1 MNTRRLPARAG
12 AVRAPRQSGFTLVEL
27 MISMVLGLFIVLALL
42 TLLINVNRSNS
53 EMTKANRVIENGRF
67 SIQLLEH
74 DVSHAGFWAGYLPQ
88 FDDVTVSGMPTDV
101 PRADPGPPAVAAV
114 PDPCADW
121 GALAG
126 NPAALAVYKSNLLGI
141 AVQAYEVPAVVPSP
155 TIPVCGS
162 RVSSPQPSS
171 DVLLVRHVE
180 TCAVGEAGCAAF
192 ANNELY
198 FQPAQCGTVM
208 PVPAYALEQYSAGTV
223 DTLLPHRVR
232 SANCAAGAF
241 APRYKFVS
249 SLFYVR
255 RYAVTDGDNIP
266 TLMRSDFSCASGT
279 CEFGAAQA
287 MIEGIES
294 FRVELGID
302 NVSDSGV
309 TIGTTTFNTS
319 EIGVTVV
326 TTGPSDAELGAST
339 AVISSGQAATV
350 TWANPTTLTSPTN
363 RGDGIPD
370 TYRRCTAASPCSAL
384 ELMNAVAVKLYV
396 LARSES
402 TSAGYTDGKSY
413 CMTSTCASAGDRI
426 GPFNDGYKRHLFTQ
440 AIRLVNISNR
450 RETP

>member
-1 MNTRRLPARAG
+1 MKTHRPASPPSAG
-12 AVRAPRQSGFTLVEL
+12 RPRPQSGFTLVEL
-27 MISMVLGLFIVLALL
+27 MIAMVLGLFIVLALL
-42 TLLINVNRSNS
+42 TLLINVNRNNS
-53 EMTKANRVIENGRF
+53 EMTKSNRVIENGRF

-74 DVSHAGFWAGYLPQ
+74 DIAHAGFWAGYLPQ

-101 PRADPGPPAVAAV
+101 PRADPGPPAVTAV

-155 TIPVCGS
+155 AVPVCGS
-162 RVSSPQPSS
+162 RVVSPQPSS
-171 DVLLVRHVE
+171 DVLIVRHVE
-180 TCAVGEAGCAAF
+180 TCDVTETGCAPF

-198 FQPAQCGTVM
+198 FQVQQCGATM
-208 PVPAYALEQYSAGTV
+208 PVPAYVLEQYAAGTV
-223 DTLLPHRVR
+223 NTLLPHLKRDCV
-232 SANCAAGAF
+232 AGNF
-241 APRYKFVS
+241 APRHKFVS
-249 SLFYVR
+249 SLYYVR

-279 CEFGAAQA
+279 CGFGAAQA
-287 MIEGIES
+287 VIEGIES

-302 NVSDSGV
+302 NVSDSGAAL
-309 TIGTTTFNTS
+309 GTTTFNTTAAAVTGAT
-319 EIGVTVV
+319 GVV
-326 TTGPSDAELGAST
+326 P
-339 AVISSGQAATV
+339 SGQAATV

-370 TYRRCTAASPCSAL
+370 SYRRCTTASPCSAL
-384 ELMNAVAVKLYV
+384 ELMNAVALKLYV

-402 TSAGYTDGKSY
+402 TSAGYTDAKSY
-413 CMTSTCASAGDRI
+413 CMTSTCVTAGDRV

-440 AIRLVNISNR
+440 AIRLVNVSNR

>member
-1 MNTRRLPARAG
+1 MKTCRHPSHAG
-12 AVRAPRQSGFTLVEL
+12 AVRPPRQSGFTLVEL

-42 TLLINVNRSNS
+42 TLLINVNRNNS

-67 SIQLLEH
+67 SIQLLQQ
-74 DVSHAGFWAGYLPQ
+74 DISHAGFWGGYLPQ
-88 FDDVTVSGMPTDV
+88 FDDVTVSGMPADV
-101 PRADPGPPAVAAV
+101 PRDHAGPPAVSAV
-114 PDPCADW
+114 PDPCTDW
-121 GALAG
+121 AALAG

-155 TIPVCGS
+155 TVPVCGS
-162 RVSSPQPSS
+162 RVVSPQPSS

-180 TCAVGEAGCAAF
+180 TCAVGEAGCPAF

-198 FQPAQCGTVM
+198 FQVAQCGATM
-208 PVPAYALEQYSAGTV
+208 PSPAYALEQYTAGTV
-223 DTLLPHRVR
+223 DALLPHRVR

-249 SLFYVR
+249 SLYYVR

-266 TLMRSDFSCASGT
+266 TLMRSEFSCASGT
-279 CEFGAAQA
+279 CQFGAAQA

-302 NVSDSGV
+302 GVSDSGAA
-309 TIGTTTFNTS
+309 IGTTTFNTTAADVTGAA
-319 EIGVTVV
+319 GVV
-326 TTGPSDAELGAST
+326 P
-339 AVISSGQAATV
+339 SGQAATV
-350 TWANPTTLTSPTN
+350 TWANPMTLTSPTN

-370 TYRRCTAASPCSAL
+370 TYRRCTTASPCSAL
-384 ELMNAVAVKLYV
+384 ELMNAVSLKLYV

-402 TSAGYTDGKSY
+402 TSPGHTDTKSY
-413 CMTSTCASAGDRI
+413 CMTSTCADADDRV

>member
-1 MNTRRLPARAG
+1 MKMCPLPSHAG
-12 AVRAPRQSGFTLVEL
+12 ATRPRPQSGFTLVEL

-42 TLLINVNRSNS
+42 TLLINVNRNNS

-74 DVSHAGFWAGYLPQ
+74 DISHAGFWAGYLPQ
-88 FDDVTVSGMPTDV
+88 FDDVTVSGMPADV
-101 PRADPGPPAVAAV
+101 PRAHPGPPAVAAV

-121 GALAG
+121 AALAG
-126 NPAALAVYKSNLLGI
+126 NPAALAVYKANLLGI
-141 AVQAYEVPAVVPSP
+141 AVQAYEIPAVVPSP
-155 TIPVCGS
+155 TVPVCAS
-162 RVSSPQPSS
+162 RVVNPQPSS
-171 DVLLVRHVE
+171 DVLFVRHVE
-180 TCAVGEAGCAAF
+180 TCAVGEAGCPAF

-198 FQPAQCGTVM
+198 FQVAQCGATM
-208 PVPAYALEQYSAGTV
+208 PTPAYVLEQYAAGTV

-249 SLFYVR
+249 SLYYVR

-279 CEFGAAQA
+279 CQFGAAQA

-302 NVSDSGV
+302 NVSDSGAA
-309 TIGTTTFNTS
+309 IGTTTFNTTAADVTGAT
-319 EIGVTVV
+319 GVV
-326 TTGPSDAELGAST
+326 P
-339 AVISSGQAATV
+339 SGQAATV

-370 TYRRCTAASPCSAL
+370 TYRRCTTASPCSAL
-384 ELMNAVAVKLYV
+384 ELMNAVALKLYV

-402 TSAGYTDGKSY
+402 TSAGHTDTKGY
-413 CMTSTCASAGDRI
+413 CMTSTCADADDRV

-440 AIRLVNISNR
+440 AIRLVNVSNR

>member
-1 MNTRRLPARAG
+1 MKMRSTLSCAG
-12 AVRAPRQSGFTLVEL
+12 ASRPRTQSGFTLVEL

-42 TLLINVNRSNS
+42 ALLINVNRNNS

-74 DVSHAGFWAGYLPQ
+74 DLSHAGFWAGYLPQ

-114 PDPCADW
+114 PDPCTDW
-121 GALAG
+121 AALAG

-141 AVQAYEVPAVVPSP
+141 AVQAYEIPAVVPSP
-155 TIPVCGS
+155 TVPVCAS
-162 RVSSPQPSS
+162 RVVSPQPSS
-171 DVLLVRHVE
+171 DVLFVRHVE
-180 TCAVGEAGCAAF
+180 TCAVGEPGCPAF

-198 FQPAQCGTVM
+198 FQVAQCGSVM
-208 PVPAYALEQYSAGTV
+208 PVPSYALEQYAAASV

-249 SLFYVR
+249 SLYYVR
-255 RYAVTDGDNIP
+255 RYAVTDGDNLP

-302 NVSDSGV
+302 NISDSGAA
-309 TIGTTTFNTS
+309 IGTTTFNTTAADVTGAT
-319 EIGVTVV
+319 GVV
-326 TTGPSDAELGAST
+326 P
-339 AVISSGQAATV
+339 SGQAATV
-350 TWANPTTLTSPTN
+350 TWASPTTLTSPTN

-370 TYRRCTAASPCSAL
+370 SYRRCTTASPCSAL
-384 ELMNAVAVKLYV
+384 ELMNAVALKLYV

-402 TSAGYTDGKSY
+402 TSPGYTDAKTY
-413 CMTSTCASAGDRI
+413 CMTSSCASPSDRI
-426 GPFNDGYKRHLFTQ
+426 GPFNDRYKRHLFSQ

>member
-1 MNTRRLPARAG
+1 MKMRSLPSH
-12 AVRAPRQSGFTLVEL
+12 APAASLRPQSGFTLVEL

-42 TLLINVNRSNS
+42 ALLINVNRNNS

-74 DVSHAGFWAGYLPQ
+74 DIAHAGFWAGYLPQ
-88 FDDVTVSGMPTDV
+88 FDDVTVAGMPADV
-101 PRADPGPPAVAAV
+101 PRDDAGPPAVTAV

-126 NPAALAVYKSNLLGI
+126 NPAALAVYKTNLLGI

-155 TIPVCGS
+155 TVPVCGS
-162 RVSSPQPSS
+162 RVVSPQPSS
-171 DVLLVRHVE
+171 DVLFVRHVE
-180 TCAVGEAGCAAF
+180 TCAVGETGCPAF

-198 FQPAQCGTVM
+198 FQPAQCGATM
-208 PVPAYALEQYSAGTV
+208 PVPAYVLEQYAAGTV

-241 APRYKFVS
+241 APRHKFVS
-249 SLFYVR
+249 SLYYVR

-302 NVSDSGV
+302 NVSDSGAA
-309 TIGTTTFNTS
+309 IGTTTFNTTAADVT
-319 EIGVTVV
+319 GVTGVV
-326 TTGPSDAELGAST
+326 P
-339 AVISSGQAATV
+339 SGQAATV
-350 TWANPTTLTSPTN
+350 TWADPTTLTSPTN

-370 TYRRCTAASPCSAL
+370 SYRRCTTASPCSAL

-396 LARSES
+396 LARSQS
-402 TSAGYTDGKSY
+402 TSPGYTDAKSY
-413 CMTSTCASAGDRI
+413 CMTSTCADADDRV

-440 AIRLVNISNR
+440 AIRLVNVSNR

>member
-1 MNTRRLPARAG
+1 MKMCPLPSHASAARPG
-12 AVRAPRQSGFTLVEL
+12 PQSGFTLVEL

-42 TLLINVNRSNS
+42 TLLINVNRNNS

-74 DVSHAGFWAGYLPQ
+74 DISHAGFWAGYLPQ

-101 PRADPGPPAVAAV
+101 PRDEAGPPAVTAV

-155 TIPVCGS
+155 TVPVCGS
-162 RVSSPQPSS
+162 RVVSPQPSS

-180 TCAVGEAGCAAF
+180 TCAVGEAGCPAY

-198 FQPAQCGTVM
+198 FQMAQCGSAM
-208 PVPAYALEQYSAGTV
+208 PVPAYALEQYAAATV

-241 APRYKFVS
+241 APRHKFVS
-249 SLFYVR
+249 SLYYVR
-255 RYAVTDGDNIP
+255 RFAVTDGDNIP

-279 CEFGAAQA
+279 CGFGAAQA

-302 NVSDSGV
+302 NVSDSGA

-319 EIGVTVV
+319 AAGVTIAGPTDVESGPTTVV
-326 TTGPSDAELGAST
+326 IA
-339 AVISSGQAATV
+339 SGQAATV

-370 TYRRCTAASPCSAL
+370 TYRRCTTASPCSAL
-384 ELMNAVAVKLYV
+384 ELMNAVSLKLYV

-402 TSAGYTDGKSY
+402 TSSGHTDTKTY
-413 CMTSTCASAGDRI
+413 CMTGTCASADDRI

>member
-1 MNTRRLPARAG
+1 
-12 AVRAPRQSGFTLVEL
+12 
-27 MISMVLGLFIVLALL
+27 MIAMVLGLFIVLALL
-42 TLLINVNRSNS
+42 TLLINVNRNNS
-53 EMTKANRVIENGRF
+53 EMTKSNRVIENGRF

-74 DVSHAGFWAGYLPQ
+74 DIAHAGFWAGYLPQ

-101 PRADPGPPAVAAV
+101 PRADPGPPAVTAV

-155 TIPVCGS
+155 AVPVCGS
-162 RVSSPQPSS
+162 RVVSPQPSS
-171 DVLLVRHVE
+171 DVLIVRHVE
-180 TCAVGEAGCAAF
+180 TCDVTETGCAPF

-198 FQPAQCGTVM
+198 FQVQQCGATM
-208 PVPAYALEQYSAGTV
+208 PVPAYVLEQYAAGTV
-223 DTLLPHRVR
+223 NTLLPHLKRDCV
-232 SANCAAGAF
+232 AGNF
-241 APRYKFVS
+241 APRHKFVS
-249 SLFYVR
+249 SLYYVR

-279 CEFGAAQA
+279 CGFGAAQA
-287 MIEGIES
+287 VIEGIES

-302 NVSDSGV
+302 NVSDSGAAL
-309 TIGTTTFNTS
+309 GTTTFNTTAAAVTGAT
-319 EIGVTVV
+319 GVV
-326 TTGPSDAELGAST
+326 P
-339 AVISSGQAATV
+339 SGQAATV

-370 TYRRCTAASPCSAL
+370 SYRRCTTASPCSAL
-384 ELMNAVAVKLYV
+384 ELMNAVALKLYV

-402 TSAGYTDGKSY
+402 TSAGYTDAKSY
-413 CMTSTCASAGDRI
+413 CMTSTCVTAGDRV

-440 AIRLVNISNR
+440 AIRLVNVSNR

>member
-1 MNTRRLPARAG
+1 MKMCRLPSHVGAARP
-12 AVRAPRQSGFTLVEL
+12 PRQSGFTLVEL

-42 TLLINVNRSNS
+42 TLLINVNRNNS

-67 SIQLLEH
+67 SIQLLEQ
-74 DVSHAGFWAGYLPQ
+74 DISHAGFWAGYLPQ
-88 FDDVTVSGMPTDV
+88 FDDVTVAGMPTDV

-141 AVQAYEVPAVVPSP
+141 AVQVYEVPAVVPSP
-155 TIPVCGS
+155 TVPVCGS
-162 RVSSPQPSS
+162 RVVSPQPSS
-171 DVLLVRHVE
+171 DVLIVRHVE
-180 TCAVGEAGCAAF
+180 TCAVGEAGCPAF

-198 FQPAQCGTVM
+198 FQVAQCGAVM
-208 PVPAYALEQYSAGTV
+208 PVPAYALEQYAAGTV
-223 DTLLPHRVR
+223 DALLPHRVR

-249 SLFYVR
+249 SLYYVR

-302 NVSDSGV
+302 NVSDSGAA
-309 TIGTTTFNTS
+309 IGTTTFNTTAADVTGAA
-319 EIGVTVV
+319 GVV
-326 TTGPSDAELGAST
+326 P
-339 AVISSGQAATV
+339 SGQAATV

-370 TYRRCTAASPCSAL
+370 TYRRCTTASPCSAL
-384 ELMNAVAVKLYV
+384 ELMNAVALKLYV

-402 TSAGYTDGKSY
+402 TSAGYTDAKSY
-413 CMTSTCASAGDRI
+413 CMTSTCATAGDRV

>member
-1 MNTRRLPARAG
+1 MKTHRPASHSSAG
-12 AVRAPRQSGFTLVEL
+12 RPRPQSGFTLVEL
-27 MISMVLGLFIVLALL
+27 MIAMVLGLFIVLALL
-42 TLLINVNRSNS
+42 TLLINVNRNNS
-53 EMTKANRVIENGRF
+53 EMTKSNRVIENGRF

-74 DVSHAGFWAGYLPQ
+74 DIAHAGFWAGYLPQ

-101 PRADPGPPAVAAV
+101 PRADPGPPAVTAV

-155 TIPVCGS
+155 TVPVCGS
-162 RVSSPQPSS
+162 RVVSPQPNS
-171 DVLLVRHVE
+171 DVLVVRHVE
-180 TCAVGEAGCAAF
+180 TCDVTETGCAPF

-198 FQPAQCGTVM
+198 FQVQQCGATM
-208 PVPAYALEQYSAGTV
+208 PVPAYVLEQYAAGTV
-223 DTLLPHRVR
+223 NTLLPHLKRDCV
-232 SANCAAGAF
+232 AGNF
-241 APRYKFVS
+241 APRHKFVS
-249 SLFYVR
+249 SLYYVR

-279 CEFGAAQA
+279 CGFGAAQA
-287 MIEGIES
+287 VIEGIES

-302 NVSDSGV
+302 NVSDSGAA
-309 TIGTTTFNTS
+309 IGTTTFNTTAADVTGAT
-319 EIGVTVV
+319 GVV
-326 TTGPSDAELGAST
+326 P
-339 AVISSGQAATV
+339 SGQAATV

-370 TYRRCTAASPCSAL
+370 SYRRCTTASPCSAL
-384 ELMNAVAVKLYV
+384 ELMNAVALKLYV

-402 TSAGYTDGKSY
+402 RSAGYTDAKSY
-413 CMTSTCASAGDRI
+413 CMTSTCADADDRV

-440 AIRLVNISNR
+440 AIRLVNVSNR

>member
-1 MNTRRLPARAG
+1 MKTHQVPSHASAARRP
-12 AVRAPRQSGFTLVEL
+12 QSGFTLVEL

-42 TLLINVNRSNS
+42 TLLINVNRNNS

-67 SIQLLEH
+67 SIQLLEQ
-74 DVSHAGFWAGYLPQ
+74 DISHAGFWAGYLPQ
-88 FDDVTVSGMPTDV
+88 FDDVTVVGMPADV
-101 PRADPGPPAVAAV
+101 PRDHAGPPAVTAV

-121 GALAG
+121 SALAG

-155 TIPVCGS
+155 TVPVCGA
-162 RVSSPQPSS
+162 RVASPQPSS
-171 DVLLVRHVE
+171 DVLIVRHVE

-192 ANNELY
+192 VNNELY
-198 FQPAQCGTVM
+198 FQVAQCGAAM

-249 SLFYVR
+249 SLYYVR

-279 CEFGAAQA
+279 CGFGAAQA
-287 MIEGIES
+287 MIEGVES
-294 FRVELGID
+294 LKVELGID
-302 NVSDSGV
+302 NVSDSGAA
-309 TIGTTTFNTS
+309 IGTTTFNTS
-319 EIGVTVV
+319 GADVTVAV
-326 TTGPSDAELGAST
+326 PVSVESGAGT
-339 AVISSGQAATV
+339 AVIASGQAATV
-350 TWANPTTLTSPTN
+350 TWANPMTLTSPTN

-370 TYRRCTAASPCSAL
+370 TYRRCTTASPCSAL
-384 ELMNAVAVKLYV
+384 ELFV

-402 TSAGYTDGKSY
+402 TSPGYTDTKTY
-413 CMTSTCASAGDRI
+413 CMKSTCASPGDRV
-426 GPFNDGYKRHLFTQ
+426 GPFNDRYKRHLFTQ
-440 AIRLVNISNR
+440 ATRLVNVSNR

>member
-1 MNTRRLPARAG
+1 MKTNPPAFPATAGGRRP
-12 AVRAPRQSGFTLVEL
+12 QSGFTLVEL

-42 TLLINVNRSNS
+42 TLLINVNRNNS

-74 DVSHAGFWAGYLPQ
+74 DISHAGFWAGYLPQ
-88 FDDVTVSGMPTDV
+88 FDDVTVSGMPADV
-101 PRADPGPPAVAAV
+101 PRDHAGPPAVSAV
-114 PDPCADW
+114 PDPCTDW
-121 GALAG
+121 AALAG

-155 TIPVCGS
+155 TVPVCGS
-162 RVSSPQPSS
+162 RVVSPQPSS

-180 TCAVGEAGCAAF
+180 TCAVGEAGCPAF
-192 ANNELY
+192 ASNELY
-198 FQPAQCGTVM
+198 FQVAQCGATM
-208 PVPAYALEQYSAGTV
+208 PSPPYALEQYTAGTV
-223 DTLLPHRVR
+223 DALLPHRVR

-249 SLFYVR
+249 SLYYVR

-266 TLMRSDFSCASGT
+266 TLMRSEFSCASGT
-279 CEFGAAQA
+279 CQFGAAQA
-287 MIEGIES
+287 VIEGIQS
-294 FRVELGID
+294 LRVELGID
-302 NVSDSGV
+302 NASDSGAA
-309 TIGTTTFNTS
+309 IGTTTFNTTAADVT
-319 EIGVTVV
+319 GVTGVV
-326 TTGPSDAELGAST
+326 P
-339 AVISSGQAATV
+339 SGQAATV

-370 TYRRCTAASPCSAL
+370 TYRRCTTASPCSAL
-384 ELMNAVAVKLYV
+384 ELMNAVALKLYV

-402 TSAGYTDGKSY
+402 TSAGYTDTKTY
-413 CMTSTCASAGDRI
+413 CMTGSCASPSDRV